1 MGADGYLGIPR
12 VQLQKLLSTQVCV
25 FFQIAYA
32 DKYYSTLVILYPLS
46 SLNELFKLVILKT
59 KISDLEIETLKFC
72 FS

>member
-25 FFQIAYA
+25 FFQIACA